1 MKLKQVKF
9 RDPVDVRGNNDSG
22 CTNENG
28 IELWRAA
35 NGDVI
40 ISWSEHGGR
49 PGDQIIVGHS
59 NIKYCKPAT
68 PITFDAQPAKAE
80 AKK

>member
-9 RDPVDVRGNNDSG
+9 RENVDIRGNNDSG
-22 CTNENG
+22 CTNDHG
-28 IELWRAA
+28 IELWRAP

-40 ISWSEHGGR
+40 ITWAESAGR
-49 PGDQIIVGHS
+49 EADQIIVGHS
-59 NIKYCKPAT
+59 NIKYSKPVT
-68 PITFDAQPAKAE
+68 PIAMDGAKAE